1 MCCSLPVCY
10 LDNGSR
16 GFNAPR
22 ASSHP
27 HGNVGL
33 WVFVRQLQGC
43 AAALRKHCLASLP
56 VWSGRRCVPH
66 QGYPGLAVQVLPWVL
81 QPLTGSVCP
90 TASRNME
97 ATS

>member
-1 MCCSLPVCY
+1 MCRSLPVCY

-33 WVFVRQLQGC
+33 WLSVQ
-43 AAALRKHCLASLP
+43 AAAGLCSSPEEALSGKLLP
-56 VWSGRRCVPH
+56 V
-66 QGYPGLAVQVLPWVL
+66 
-81 QPLTGSVCP
+81 
-90 TASRNME
+90 
-97 ATS
+97 